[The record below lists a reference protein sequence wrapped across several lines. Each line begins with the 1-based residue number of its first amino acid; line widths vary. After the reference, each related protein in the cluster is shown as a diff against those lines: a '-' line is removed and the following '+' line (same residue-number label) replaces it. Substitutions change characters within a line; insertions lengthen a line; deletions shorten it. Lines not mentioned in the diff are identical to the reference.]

1 MKEAIKKTAEHL
13 GLIVGRDGIIR
24 RNRRKIGKYCY
35 EAVLPTADYA
45 PWLACEDFIA
55 SYAKVSGNT
64 LVDKYRCFELWELAG
79 QISHL
84 PGNVLEVGVWRGGSG
99 CLLAARVPT
108 GKKVYLCDTFSGVVK
123 ASEQDNRYRGGEHSD
138 TSESVV
144 VELVKAM
151 GLRNVVVKAGVF
163 PDDFWQEMDEE
174 RFCFV
179 HVDVDV
185 YLSAKDVMTFVWPR
199 MPVGGIAV
207 VDDYGFDCCDGIRQL
222 IDEYRGSSDK
232 VILHNLNGHAVVIKT
247 AQRPTGG
254 PDAG

>member
-1 MKEAIKKTAEHL
+1 MKAAIKDAAEHL
-13 GLIVGRDGIIR
+13 GLVVWREGIARSKR
-24 RNRRKIGKYCY
+24 RRVGKYCY
-35 EAVLPTADYA
+35 EAVLPSADYA
-45 PWLACEDFIA
+45 PWLGCEDFIDN
-55 SYAKVSGNT
+55 YAKVSGNT
-64 LVDKYRCFELWELAG
+64 LVDKYRCFELWDLAG

-84 PGNVLEVGVWRGGSG
+84 PGNVLQVGVWRGGSG
-99 CLLAARVPT
+99 CLVAARTPP

-123 ASEQDNRYRGGEHSD
+123 ASEPDNRYRGGEHSD

-144 VELVKAM
+144 GDLVKAM

-163 PDDFWQEMDEE
+163 PDDFRQEMDEE
-174 RFCFV
+174 RFCFA

-185 YLSAKDVMTFVWPR
+185 YLSAKDVMSFVWPR
-199 MPVGGIAV
+199 MPVGGITV

-247 AQRPTGG
+247 A
-254 PDAG
+254 